1 MIFFILNRLSKNL
14 VDRNPFLQVSSLN
27 LRLLNQLLN
36 NLMSWFLQI
45 KALLLVTAPG
55 FKPFTKGTVFRS
67 EMQLRND
74 FGSWQ
79 LWRFVKFLLFLEW
92 R

>member
-1 MIFFILNRLSKNL
+1 
-14 VDRNPFLQVSSLN
+14 
-27 LRLLNQLLN
+27 
-36 NLMSWFLQI
+36 MSWFLQI

-67 EMQLRND
+67 EMQLRNH

-79 LWRFVKFLLFLEW
+79 LWRFVKFLLFQAPVPDFAATKLRLRRW
-92 R
+92 

>member
-1 MIFFILNRLSKNL
+1 
-14 VDRNPFLQVSSLN
+14 
-27 LRLLNQLLN
+27 
-36 NLMSWFLQI
+36 MSWFLQI
-45 KALLLVTAPG
+45 KALLLVTIPG

-67 EMQLRND
+67 EMQLRNH

-79 LWRFVKFLLFLEW
+79 LWRFVHFLLFLEW